1 MLNFFIY
8 FIFVN
13 TLSIMRLGTQPF
25 LFKQDLF
32 KCFCKSEHLSLFF
45 MRHHHQ
51 APLLPEESIFGS
63 LWNVHALKGYTGLKN
78 VLANRRI
85 HCPT

>member
-1 MLNFFIY
+1 MLNFFYLLHFCQHLIY
-8 FIFVN
+8 NEI
-13 TLSIMRLGTQPF
+13 GTQPF